1 MLSMIPARNF
11 MVGLFL
17 LCVLAV
23 VSAAP
28 ALASGTQKGG
38 RTCFGDSATVA
49 AGESVD
55 SFLAFGCNVNI
66 EQGATVRGDVA
77 NFGGNLTLAG
87 QVDGDIG
94 MFGGNVSLE
103 PSAVVHGN
111 VAAIGGN
118 VQRAKGATID
128 GGVTNNGGNFAP
140 PQPPVF
146 PDPTVVVGSRSTFGR
161 VFDFGFNVLGGIVS
175 ALAFAAI
182 GALIVLFVPEP
193 TRRIGNAVQAKP
205 LNAVGVG
212 CLTTLLVPILGV
224 LLVVTLIGIPVAFIL
239 SFAAFAAWLM
249 GMVSIGYLTGEKIL
263 QAFKARDVLPVV
275 AVILGVIVLTLISQV
290 HVVGWFVSFVI
301 GLFGVGAVVLTRFGT
316 RVYPTPPG
324 MMMMPIAAAAGPS
337 APGTYTPSSTDIATW
352 EDKAR
357 QVEKRDVTPPTGTT
371 IVDVPPAGEDIPGA

>member
-1 MLSMIPARNF
+1 MLRMIPARNF
-11 MVGLFL
+11 ILVLFL

-23 VSAAP
+23 VGATP
-28 ALASGTQKGG
+28 ALANGAQSGG
-38 RTCFGDSATVA
+38 RTCFGDSATIA

-55 SFLAFGCNVNI
+55 SFLAFGCNVHI

-87 QVDGDIG
+87 QVNGNIA
-94 MFGGNVSLE
+94 MLGGNVSLQ

-118 VQRAKGATID
+118 VQRAEGATIN

-140 PQPPVF
+140 PVPPDA
-146 PDPTVVVGSRSTFGR
+146 PDAPVVIGSRSPFGR
-161 VFDFGFNVLGGIVS
+161 VFDFGANVLGGIVT

-182 GALIVLFVPEP
+182 GALIVLFAPEP
-193 TRRIGNAVQAKP
+193 TKRIGDAVQAKP

-212 CLTTLLVPILGV
+212 CLTTLLVPILGL

-239 SFAAFAAWLM
+239 SFAAFAAWLL
-249 GMVSIGYLTGEKIL
+249 GMVAIGYLTGEKIL

-275 AVILGVIVLTLISQV
+275 AVILGVIVLTLISQISFI
-290 HVVGWFVSFVI
+290 GWFVSFVI
-301 GLFGVGAVVLTRFGT
+301 GLFGIGAVVLTRFGT

-324 MMMMPIAAAAGPS
+324 MMMMPVTAAAGPS
-337 APGTYTPSSTDIATW
+337 APGTYTPTSSDIATW

-357 QVEKRDVTPPTGTT
+357 QVEKRDVVLPSDQT